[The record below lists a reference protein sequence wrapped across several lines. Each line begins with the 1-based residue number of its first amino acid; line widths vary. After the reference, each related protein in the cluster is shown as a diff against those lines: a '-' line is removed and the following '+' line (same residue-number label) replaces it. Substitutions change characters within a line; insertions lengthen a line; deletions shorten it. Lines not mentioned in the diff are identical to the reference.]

1 MPDTEDLGS
10 QEPSWY
16 IDESTPGPGDRP
28 SFLPEKFK
36 SVSDLANGYSE
47 LEKKFGSAPSEYDF
61 SKGSDWI
68 DSDYDGFKELAQV
81 AKEKRVPQ
89 EVLDKMLETTGSYL
103 GQFKT
108 DFNAELHKLGDNA
121 KERLTVLDNWAA
133 ANLSEKARD
142 ALFNSIDTA
151 EGIEAIEELR
161 GIMMGNES
169 NIPTGNES
177 DMTSTLTVEEVQDEI
192 ARNIDKYTSD
202 ETYRNEMKRKIERVA
217 PNSGF
222 KDKSSMI

>member
-16 IDESTPGPGDRP
+16 IDESTPGPGERP

-121 KERLTVLDNWAA
+121 RERLTVLDNWAA

-177 DMTSTLTVEEVQDEI
+177 E
-192 ARNIDKYTSD
+192 
-202 ETYRNEMKRKIERVA
+202 
-217 PNSGF
+217 
-222 KDKSSMI
+222 